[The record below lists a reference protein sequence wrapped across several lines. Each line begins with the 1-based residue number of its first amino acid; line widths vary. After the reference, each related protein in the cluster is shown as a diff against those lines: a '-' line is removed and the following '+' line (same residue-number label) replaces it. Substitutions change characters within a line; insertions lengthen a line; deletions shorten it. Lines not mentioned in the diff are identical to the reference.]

1 MDTFMSIVNILLL
14 VFINIIAIIR
24 IIQTG
29 RKK

>member
-14 VFINIIAIIR
+14 VFINIIAIIK

>member
-1 MDTFMSIVNILLL
+1 MDTVMSIVNILLL
-14 VFINIIAIIR
+14 VFINIIAIIK

>member
-14 VFINIIAIIR
+14 VFINIITIIK

>member
-14 VFINIIAIIR
+14 VIINIIVIIK
-24 IIQTG
+24 IIQTE